1 MKINLHHIKIRD
13 LVTGYED
20 NDESGVKAYGG
31 RLDVRP
37 PYQREFVYKDK
48 QRDAV
53 IDTVQKN
60 FPLNVMYW
68 VKTGEDSYEVLDG
81 QQRTLSICQYFN
93 NEFSL
98 NFMGFA
104 NLPTDRQN
112 QFLDYELMVYICE
125 GTDSEKLDWFKIIN
139 IAGEKLTD
147 QELRN
152 SVYTGPWLADAK
164 RYFSKTSGPAYAL
177 GDKLV
182 KGVPNRQE
190 YLETVLS
197 WISHGEIENYMAQHQ
212 HDKNANELWTY
223 YQAVINWV
231 NMLFPA
237 KYYRKEMKGQPWGEL
252 YNSYH
257 GNSYDAEE
265 FEAEIKRLIQDDEVQ
280 KHSGI
285 YPYLFDHQ
293 EKHLN
298 LRAFTDNQ
306 KRKKYEEQEG
316 ICPICHNHFEYKY
329 MEGDHITPWVEGGKT
344 NFENLQMLC
353 KNCNRRK
360 SSN

>member
-1 MKINLHHIKIRD
+1 MKIELKPIKIRD
-13 LVTGYED
+13 LVQGYED
-20 NDESGVKAYGG
+20 NEEQGVRAYGG
-31 RLDVRP
+31 DLDIRP

-48 QRDAV
+48 QREAV
-53 IDTVQKN
+53 IETVWQN

-104 NLPTDRQN
+104 NLPTDKQN
-112 QFLDYELMVYICE
+112 KFLDYELMVYICE
-125 GTDSEKLDWFKIIN
+125 GTDSEKLDWFKTIN
-139 IAGEKLTD
+139 IAGEKLTN

-164 RYFSKTSGPAYAL
+164 RYFSKTSGPAYSL
-177 GDKLV
+177 GDKLI

-197 WISHGEIENYMAQHQ
+197 WINNGEIEGYMAQHQ
-212 HDKNANELWTY
+212 HDKNANELWIY
-223 YQAVINWV
+223 YQSVINWV
-231 NMLFPA
+231 NMLFPTR
-237 KYYRKEMKGQPWGEL
+237 YYRKEMKGQPWGEL

-257 GNSYDAEE
+257 ENTYDAEE
-265 FEAEIKRLIQDDEVQ
+265 FEYKIKQLIQDDEVQ

-285 YPYLFDHQ
+285 YLYLFDHQ
-293 EKHLN
+293 EKPLN
-298 LRAFTDNQ
+298 LRTFTDNQ

-316 ICPICHNHFEYKY
+316 TCPICHNHFNYKE
-329 MEGDHITPWVEGGKT
+329 MEGDHITPWSEGGKT
-344 NFENLQMLC
+344 TYENLQILC
-353 KNCNRRK
+353 KDCNRRK
-360 SSN
+360 SNK

>member
-1 MKINLHHIKIRD
+1 MKIELKPIKIRD
-13 LVTGYED
+13 LVQGYED
-20 NDESGVKAYGG
+20 NEEQGVKAYKGN
-31 RLDVRP
+31 LDVRP

-53 IDTVQKN
+53 IETIQKN

-104 NLPTDRQN
+104 NLPTDKQN

-125 GTDSEKLDWFKIIN
+125 GTDSEKLDWFKTIN
-139 IAGEKLTD
+139 IAGEKLTN

-164 RYFSKTSGPAYAL
+164 RYFSKTSGPAYSL

-197 WISHGEIENYMAQHQ
+197 WINNGEIEDYMAKHQ
-212 HDKNANELWTY
+212 HDKNANELWIY
-223 YQAVINWV
+223 YQSVINWV
-231 NMLFPA
+231 NMLFPT

-257 GNSYDAEE
+257 ENSYDAEE
-265 FEAEIKRLIQDDEVQ
+265 FECKIKQLIQDDEIQ
-280 KHSGI
+280 KYSGI
-285 YPYLFDHQ
+285 
-293 EKHLN
+293 
-298 LRAFTDNQ
+298 
-306 KRKKYEEQEG
+306 
-316 ICPICHNHFEYKY
+316 
-329 MEGDHITPWVEGGKT
+329 
-344 NFENLQMLC
+344 
-353 KNCNRRK
+353 
-360 SSN
+360 

>member
-1 MKINLHHIKIRD
+1 MKIELNKIKIRD
-13 LVTGYED
+13 LVQGYED
-20 NDESGVKAYGG
+20 NEEQGVRAYGG
-31 RLDVRP
+31 LLDVRP

-53 IDTVQKN
+53 IETVQKN

-68 VKTGEDSYEVLDG
+68 VKTGDNSFEVLDG

-104 NLPTDRQN
+104 NLPIDKKN

-125 GTDSEKLDWFKIIN
+125 GTDSEKLDWFKTIN
-139 IAGEKLTD
+139 IAGERLTN

-177 GDKLV
+177 GEKII

-190 YLETVLS
+190 YLETAIS
-197 WISHGEIENYMAQHQ
+197 WISNGEVEAYMAAHQ
-212 HDKNANELWTY
+212 QDKNANELWFY
-223 YQAVINWV
+223 YQSVINWV
-231 NMLFPA
+231 NMLFPE
-237 KYYRKEMKGQPWGEL
+237 KYYRREMKGQPWGEL
-252 YNSYH
+252 YNKYH
-257 GNSYDAEE
+257 ENDYDAEE
-265 FEAEIKRLIQDDEVQ
+265 FEAKIKVLIQDDEVQ

-285 YPYLFDHQ
+285 YLYLFDHQ
-293 EKHLN
+293 EKYLN
-298 LRAFTDNQ
+298 LRSFSPNQ
-306 KRKKYEEQEG
+306 KLKKYEEQAG
-316 ICPICHNHFEYKY
+316 VCPSCNHHFDFKE
-329 MEGDHITPWVEGGKT
+329 MEGDHITPWSEGGKT
-344 NFENLQMLC
+344 TYENLQMLC
-353 KNCNRRK
+353 KDCNRKK
-360 SSN
+360 SNK